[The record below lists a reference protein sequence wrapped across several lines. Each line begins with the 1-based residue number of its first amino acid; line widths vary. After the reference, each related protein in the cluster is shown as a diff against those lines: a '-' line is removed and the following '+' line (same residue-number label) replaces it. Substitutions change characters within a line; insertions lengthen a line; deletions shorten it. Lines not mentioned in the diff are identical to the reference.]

1 MFCCVFAFCTLHLA
15 QLLRFSQE
23 LEYPLN
29 HGECAAD
36 VSVPDQQLLDK
47 FLECIHPA
55 LRSAVQAHYSFQV
68 FRGNVTKM
76 DPTLQGAPSSHS
88 SNCTCDSADGLTI
101 TTSNKSNQRIIIRS
115 HESNGNVM
123 MDFGTLMH
131 EIGHGV
137 DHRVASFINAGK
149 EALLHEHADV
159 VDAHKDEASQLAAY
173 FQDISEFVAEVFA
186 RYSLDRDRTA
196 KNFPKMTKVFDRVLQ
211 EKRVFPVCAPFPPL
225 VDSHRLMS
233 VINSMVPPPLVDI
246 ALRQSSGAAVGLWDE
261 VGRLE
266 RSNNLRRNA
275 PGKACDATPYI
286 IAFATADASSAEY
299 ISRQLSLRLFGLRV
313 SGKVSSYNLAD
324 SWFKA
329 AITDPQRD
337 ALDKRVNH
345 HSFVMHMQLPPAS
358 AWPALKALHD
368 VIDFSEF
375 HGDLCVPCISG
386 AEVDITAL
394 QEMLI
399 QQGHRQVNLRVF
411 HIQSMSKAGLR
422 AQILRE
428 AAAHGYAFST
438 EAQAIMLRMLPEH
451 AGLDKAGAL
460 FREIITAQNLR
471 TESILMTQHPRLA
484 TAMFHVLSEDV
495 LVVKQRMD
503 AEAAKIKSP
512 EETLAKMIGLAGPKE
527 FIRSLQEQIKLD
539 SAFKEGGMKNKFRR
553 LNLLFLG
560 NPGTGKTVVADVIR
574 QILLNNKVVS
584 STSYQKVPAGDLRTK
599 DQAAALFKSNKDGV
613 IFIDEFH
620 QLRDSSEGKDCLKAM
635 VQYLADPDYAGT
647 IFIGAGYEQQT
658 RAMLK
663 DTSIDPG
670 LESRF
675 EGGFVVFQD
684 YTKDEI
690 GLIFDYEIKK
700 QEREVASPD
709 VRATAI
715 ESIFE
720 RRRMERNPS
729 NARGVEKFVQNY
741 VIPRQ
746 VTRLA
751 QYQADHPDKSL
762 ASLVQKIELG
772 DVTLPPRPSM
782 QEFWDGVRE
791 KFVDLEILCGD
802 DGILRKIQ
810 ERIEV
815 ARRKNT
821 SWQEKRLNFLITGPP
836 GTGKS
841 MIAREVI
848 GPFFHALDVLPSPEL
863 ANPPK
868 GYTGAQLQAEFV
880 GQSTAKVDKVFSDG
894 WGKTIFFDEFS
905 GWRTSGFA
913 EEIAKSLLTWLW
925 DNPCK
930 YAVVVADYE
939 SKFELVW
946 ALDGGLRSR
955 FPDAQRIHVPR
966 WGAAKCCALLEKIM
980 LQKQRLDVSAHHDV
994 ILGHFETMCSCF
1006 SQVDESVGFA
1016 SGRTTE
1022 QVADDLVTAYNTA
1035 CSATPELDSLPV
1047 ECINSVMSRWIQSL
1061 REQVRKADEA
1071 ASAIKV
1077 HMASQP
1083 RVAAQAAAIADAP
1096 AASRKV
1102 GPKLTKQDLRKYL
1115 NAIEAVDCMLDDDG
1129 RPKFSQYNDPDTGKA
1144 QQEAD
1149 MADENSEYNKEL
1161 AKRLGVA
1168 PAEARKIR
1176 VRVAVKVKKMVTKCR
1191 SKMVQKFQY
1200 HCPWCNQVDSQSC
1213 GYINHSLEFK
1223 MAHSKKKPWME
1234 QLDEFYNEEIEEE
1247 TFEEREHVM
1256 KASAGGG
1263 GGE

>member
-1 MFCCVFAFCTLHLA
+1 VQLHA
-15 QLLRFSQE
+15 VPLLTNLQE
-23 LEYPLN
+23 LEFPLD
-29 HGECAAD
+29 HGEAVTD
-36 VSVPDQQLLDK
+36 IPVPDQQLLDM

-55 LRSAVQAHYSFQV
+55 LRSAVQAHYRFEV

-76 DPTLQGAPSSHS
+76 DPSLQGTPTSHS
-88 SNCTCDSADGLTI
+88 SKCTCDSADGLTI
-101 TTSNKSNQRIIIRS
+101 TTPDKSNQRIIIRT
-115 HESNGNVM
+115 HEMNGNVM

-137 DHRVASFINAGK
+137 DHRVASFPFAGK
-149 EALLHEHADV
+149 EASLHEHADV

-173 FQDISEFVAEVFA
+173 FQDIPEFVAEVFA

-211 EKRVFPVCAPFPPL
+211 EKKVFPPSPPFPPL
-225 VDSHRLMS
+225 VDSRKLMAA
-233 VINSMVPPPLVDI
+233 IKAMVPSPLVDI
-246 ALRQSSGAAVGLWDE
+246 ALRQSSGAAVGLWEE

-266 RSNNLRRNA
+266 SSNTLRRSA
-275 PGKACDATPYI
+275 PGKARDATPYV
-286 IAFATADASSAEY
+286 IAFATEDAPSAEY

-324 SWFKA
+324 SWFRA
-329 AITDPQRD
+329 VITDPQRD

-345 HSFVMHMQLPPAS
+345 HSFVMHMQLPPAPS
-358 AWPALKALHD
+358 WSALKALHD
-368 VIDFSEF
+368 FIDFSEF
-375 HGDLCVPCISG
+375 HGDMCVPCISG
-386 AEVDITAL
+386 TEVDISAL
-394 QEMLI
+394 KDMFI
-399 QQGHRQVNLRVF
+399 RQGRLQVNLRIF
-411 HIQSMSKAGLR
+411 SIQSMSKAGLQ

-428 AAAHGYAFST
+428 ATAHGYSFSK
-438 EAQAIMLRMLPEH
+438 EALDVMLRMLPEN
-451 AGLDKAGAL
+451 ASLDQAGAL
-460 FREIITAQNLR
+460 FREIATAQNLR
-471 TESILMTQHPRLA
+471 TESILASQHHRLA
-484 TAMFHVLSEDV
+484 SAMFYVLKADV
-495 LVVKQRMD
+495 LVVKQRLD
-503 AEAAKIKSP
+503 AETAKIKSP

-527 FIRSLQEQIKLD
+527 FIATLQRQILLNP
-539 SAFKEGGMKNKFRR
+539 AFKEGGMKNKFRR

-574 QILLNNKVVS
+574 QILLSNKVVS
-584 STSYQKVPAGDLRTK
+584 STSYQKVPAGDLRSK
-599 DQAAALFKSNKDGV
+599 EQAAALFKNNKNGV

-620 QLRDSSEGKDCLKAM
+620 QLSDSTEGKDCLKAM

-647 IFIGAGYEQQT
+647 VFIGAGYEQQT

-663 DTSIDPG
+663 DPTIDLG

-751 QYQADHPDKSL
+751 QYQADHPGQSL
-762 ASLVQKIELG
+762 ASLVQKIELS

-782 QEFWDGVRE
+782 QEFWDGVRD

-802 DGILRKIQ
+802 GGILRQIQ

-821 SWQEKRLNFLITGPP
+821 SWEQLRLNFLMTGPP

-841 MIAREVI
+841 MIAREII
-848 GPFFHALDVLPSPEL
+848 GPFFHALDVLPSPDL

-868 GYTGAQLQAEFV
+868 GYTGAQLQAGYV
-880 GQSTAKVDKVFSDG
+880 GQTTAKVDQVFSDG
-894 WGKTIFFDEFS
+894 WGKTIFIDEFS

-913 EEIAKSLLTWLW
+913 EEIAKSLLNPLW

-946 ALDGGLRSR
+946 AVDGGLRSR
-955 FPDAQRIHVPR
+955 FPEPQRIHVPR

-1035 CSATPELDSLPV
+1035 CSASPELDSLPV

-1083 RVAAQAAAIADAP
+1083 RAATQAAAQTAAAAAP
-1096 AASRKV
+1096 AAARKA
-1102 GPKLTKQDLRKYL
+1102 GPKLSKEELRKYL
-1115 NAIEAVDCMLDDDG
+1115 AAIESVDTMLGDDG
-1129 RPKFSQYNDPDTGKA
+1129 RPKFSQYNDPETGVA

-1149 MADENSEYNKEL
+1149 IADENSEYNKEL

-1191 SKMVQKFQY
+1191 TKMEQKFQY
-1200 HCPWCNQVDSQSC
+1200 HCPWCNQVESQSC
-1213 GYINHSLEFK
+1213 AFINHSLEFK
-1223 MAHSKKKPWME
+1223 IAHSKKKPWME

-1247 TFEEREHVM
+1247 TFEEREHMM

-1263 GGE
+1263 GGA